1 MAWIWIGIARL
12 SPPPKQP
19 KAQLFFQIT
28 LTNTNKNKGNTQLM
42 LNAADQMPIMTT
54 VQPSWQIFA
63 LRLIVQIKAM
73 A

>member
-1 MAWIWIGIARL
+1 MNWIFPPPPP
-12 SPPPKQP
+12 PPPKKQP
-19 KAQLFFQIT
+19 KTQLFFQIT

-54 VQPSWQIFA
+54 IQPSWQIFA